1 MRKRRSSSPLGGFP
15 PAVAVTLGALALLIV
30 WAVAA
35 HHIGSEIVLPSP
47 FRVAQSVAVLFPTG
61 KFLVALQ
68 ATFFRGLAAFGLS
81 MAAGIAVGLACGF
94 STTLAY
100 TMAPTLTVIRAT
112 PVLAV
117 ILLALI
123 WFPSGVVPVFAAVL
137 MAFPIVVADVR
148 QGVRSADPK
157 LLEMARLF
165 RLRKRDRLRS
175 MYVPALAPHLASAS
189 HSALGLCWKVV
200 VAGEVLSQPARAL
213 GTGMNRAR
221 IELETA
227 EVFAWTLAGILLC
240 ALTDVAFKLIRRRRG
255 IDVQPS

>member
-1 MRKRRSSSPLGGFP
+1 MRKSPGSRPFGGFP
-15 PAVAVTLGALALLIV
+15 PAAAVTLGAVLLLAI
-30 WAVAA
+30 WAGAA
-35 HHIGSEIVLPSP
+35 RLVHSEIVLPSP
-47 FRVAQSVAVLFPTG
+47 FRVAQAVADLFPTSP
-61 KFLVALQ
+61 FLMALQ
-68 ATFFRGLAAFGLS
+68 ATFLRGLAAFAVS
-81 MAAGIAVGLACGF
+81 MAAGIAVGLACGL

-100 TMAPTLTVIRAT
+100 TLAPALTLVRAT

-123 WFPSGVVPVFAAVL
+123 WFPSGMVPVFAAVL

-165 RLRKRDRLRS
+165 RLRRRDRLRS
-175 MYVPALAPHLASAS
+175 IYAPAMAPHLGSAS

-227 EVFAWTLAGILLC
+227 EVFAWTFAGILLC
-240 ALTDVAFKLIRRRRG
+240 ALTDVAFKLFRRRHG
-255 IDVQPS
+255 GDVQPS